1 MFLLQQMRSFTFTSV
16 LGKKKKTSPVT
27 ASLLGQAFILRDV
40 KSVFNH
46 VRYQPEQP
54 SLVYQMANTQ
64 EEVEQGDNIS
74 TPSMGILPGV
84 EERLSFN
91 TLLFPNNPEPSTLS
105 GFTVNVCASLL
116 GGCSYSVRR

>member
-1 MFLLQQMRSFTFTSV
+1 M
-16 LGKKKKTSPVT
+16 
-27 ASLLGQAFILRDV
+27 
-40 KSVFNH
+40 FNH

-64 EEVEQGDNIS
+64 EEVEQSDNIS

-91 TLLFPNNPEPSTLS
+91 TLLFPNNPEPSALS
-105 GFTVNVCASLL
+105 GFTVNICASLI
-116 GGCSYSVRR
+116 GECSYSVRWWRRVMMNL

>member
-1 MFLLQQMRSFTFTSV
+1 M
-16 LGKKKKTSPVT
+16 
-27 ASLLGQAFILRDV
+27 SLRGQALILRDV

-64 EEVEQGDNIS
+64 EEGEQSDNIS
-74 TPSMGILPGV
+74 APSMGILPGV

-105 GFTVNVCASLL
+105 GFAVNICASLI
-116 GGCSYSVRR
+116 GGCSYSVRW